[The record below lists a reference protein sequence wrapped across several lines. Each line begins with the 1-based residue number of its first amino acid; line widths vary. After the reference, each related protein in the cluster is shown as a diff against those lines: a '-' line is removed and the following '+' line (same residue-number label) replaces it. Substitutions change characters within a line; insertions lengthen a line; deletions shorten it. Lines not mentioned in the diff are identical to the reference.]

1 MGLYNKSF
9 YRNRDKRTK
18 HAARTILP
26 LIFSNY
32 RIKSVADFGCGVGTW
47 LGVCKELGASETLG
61 IEGNWINESMLS
73 SSFELYNTDLKKPIH
88 LNKKYDLT
96 ISLEVAEHVP
106 ESNSDD
112 FINSLSNSSDLILF
126 SAAVIGQGGKGHVNE
141 QNQSYWVE
149 KFTRRGYS
157 CMDVIRPKI
166 WNDERI
172 DTWYKQNI
180 FIFSRKQEFT
190 PCLMP
195 IDVIHPDL
203 FRIYSKPGIF
213 LILKNLL
220 RIPQL
225 ILDKIT
231 K

>member
-1 MGLYNKSF
+1 MTIYNKNF
-9 YRNRDKRTK
+9 YRTRDKRTI

-32 RIKSVADFGCGVGTW
+32 KIKSVADFGCGVGTW

-61 IEGNWINESMLS
+61 IEGSWIDESMVS
-73 SSFELYNTDLKKPIH
+73 SSFKMYNTDLTKPIH

-96 ISLEVAEHVP
+96 ISLEVAEHLP
-106 ESNSDD
+106 ECNSDD
-112 FINSLSNSSDLILF
+112 FIISLSKSSDLILF
-126 SAAVIGQGGKGHVNE
+126 SAAVDGQGGTGHLNE

-149 KFTRRGYS
+149 KFTRHGYT
-157 CMDVIRPKI
+157 CKDFIRSKI
-166 WNDERI
+166 WNDKKI
-172 DTWYKQNI
+172 DPWYKQNI
-180 FIFSRKQEFT
+180 FIFSREQEIV
-190 PCLMP
+190 PCYMP